1 VSGVGRGKVFCG
13 KFPRGQMEWLGW
25 SCGKCFD
32 LLVLIEHEGFPCGL
46 MERLRWSYLG
56 ATLLILDL
64 SLIYTDKDC
73 HLSLQEV

>member
-1 VSGVGRGKVFCG
+1 
-13 KFPRGQMEWLGW
+13 
-25 SCGKCFD
+25 
-32 LLVLIEHEGFPCGL
+32 